1 MAGSRAVPP
10 ACVSVT
16 SLRRPPRAARLHS
29 WRTATRSCSMW
40 PVADLICW
48 STNPCCRSAAPPGP
62 RAVGLLP
69 AGSWPSTSSW
79 SSLPTSAPSAAECLV
94 AVIDAEERR
103 DRLAVRHHLVPS
115 SRIDDV
121 PQIADDLVALHSS
134 DPVTV
139 YLSAT
144 ARMRSPSLAAVDK
157 ALYED
162 RSLIRHHGMR
172 RTLWVSTPEVVRL
185 IHAAATRDL
194 IPGERRRTAALLA
207 ASGIDDPERWL
218 DEAAEQVLADLHEHG
233 PSTAR
238 ELGQRVEALRHP
250 LQLSPGKKWAAT
262 QSAHV
267 RVLLALCL
275 QGKLLRSKPVG
286 SWING
291 AYRYAAADC
300 WLGGGCGVSVRQPHP
315 TCSGGWAGRSP
326 GPSRLWRTAERS
338 RSAST
343 VGSAG
348 WLGMIPAWL
357 SRNHGWRCC
366 PAWIRP
372 PWAGSPAPGT
382 CRQPRPRRST
392 ATATRVPP
400 SGSMAGWLAPGP
412 KTARGRSGR
421 ITSSGWL

>member
-1 MAGSRAVPP
+1 
-10 ACVSVT
+10 
-16 SLRRPPRAARLHS
+16 
-29 WRTATRSCSMW
+29 
-40 PVADLICW
+40 
-48 STNPCCRSAAPPGP
+48 
-62 RAVGLLP
+62 
-69 AGSWPSTSSW
+69 
-79 SSLPTSAPSAAECLV
+79 LV
-94 AVIDAEERR
+94 EVIDPEERR
-103 DRLAVRHHLVPS
+103 NRLAVRHRLVPS
-115 SRIDDV
+115 SRIDDL

-194 IPGERRRTAALLA
+194 IAGERRRTAALLA

-218 DEAAEQVLADLHEHG
+218 DDAAEQVLADLHEHG

-238 ELGQRVEALRHP
+238 ELGRRVEALRHP

-275 QGKLLRSKPVG
+275 QGKLLRGKPVG

-291 AYRYAAADC
+291 AYRYAAADF
-300 WLGGGCGVSVRQPHP
+300 WLPGGLGDHQPRQAAAEL
-315 TCSGGWAGRSP
+315 AGRWLRRF
-326 GPSRLWRTAERS
+326 GPATTSDLQWWMGWTVARTKQALADCGAVE
-338 RSAST
+338 T
-343 VGSAG
+343 GVDGG
-348 WLGMIPAWL
+348 
-357 SRNHGWRCC
+357 
-366 PAWIRP
+366 
-372 PWAGSPAPGT
+372 
-382 CRQPRPRRST
+382 
-392 ATATRVPP
+392 V
-400 SGSMAGWLAPGP
+400 GWLARDDPGP
-412 KTARGRSGR
+412 AVAEPWVAVLPSLDPTTMGWKSRGWYLPAAAAEAFDRNGNAGPTIWVDGRVVGAWAQDRQGEIRTHYFERVAVTRRQEVQARVTELKALVAETRFTVRFPGAIQARLLG
-421 ITSSGWL
+421 